1 MIKKLCFI
9 FASLCTIFLIL
20 LSCKEPSS
28 SDDEKK
34 DMTKEQAEDD
44 KTYLEVSNNSQFD
57 INVFFNSPSYATPWM
72 QVKKNESG
80 KKEIA
85 PSSTAAGDGIYIQ
98 YLYPINNI
106 EIPYYDPNDTAC
118 VQIKHIDAGV
128 VNSIKVSELKKL
140 SVNTKYLIIKNAS
153 ESEIAL
159 YSPSSSPVTPLYQ
172 ELYWIKSGDYRIY
185 EFKGAASFKGYKLG
199 NGLVNKNIEIDSID
213 EGNIYTVVYSDEAI
227 ELLSVSP
234 IDILVKDK
242 IWKMNL
248 SQKTGKCLTAD
259 KFAPRENAS
268 DGYFFTGQISYD
280 EELRNQESKPYKA
293 NISPSGEVTDS
304 IVSLTGSPKMVASDC
319 FVEKN
324 GKRIVAGLLANSDGN
339 AEPFIYGDGGCDFYI
354 TPKIENFDS
363 VVKLIH
369 KDENVYSLLYWTI
382 DKETKNEGFGIYE
395 ITLDS
400 FDKAEGKCVYAT
412 NLTDSDYIPEDFIY
426 HDKEYAVMV
435 QKDTSGDD
443 TGDETLF
450 MFIDTENYEV
460 KSEKQK
466 KFEKYLFNGFEKSN
480 DGKYAVAS
488 GSYKSAI
495 TGKDMAAFIKLDLT
509 TGEFKNNG
517 EPLLFK
523 PREAS
528 LNSNF
533 SCLSIKNNTLFL
545 AGFIDCVYDNSPENY
560 SSGYPYIVSYDLEK
574 EKKNWTQI
582 YEDYEGFQIYSC
594 HLSAIGTPLIELYN
608 GNTKK
613 SILASCGLLGE
624 IPDNELNPLPRNP
637 KITEVSAPVFDII
650 LTDPEEN
657 EFKMA
662 FAYNSSITLDM
673 INSNL
678 SKEFII
684 PDGKDILGWQVEVE
698 DKSGNISRKNVDFP
712 LTVTESITLY
722 PVFMT
727 LWISGSSGSGYN
739 EDDGFWMD
747 CPISE
752 LNGKSVLRLYFIS
765 EVQAFDRNYG
775 KFVDDIGSWT
785 VGTVSYAIND
795 KYEEIPIEA
804 PSSLKLGEE
813 FYIDI
818 SLSDKGIVDSN
829 GSVSP
834 DLLYFNLGAWSGCY
848 LRAYLF

>member
-9 FASLCTIFLIL
+9 FASLCAIFLIL

-34 DMTKEQAEDD
+34 DMTKEQSEDE
-44 KTYLEVSNNSQFD
+44 KTWLEIVNNSQFD
-57 INVFFNSPSYATPWM
+57 INVFFQSPSYATPWM

-118 VQIKHIDAGV
+118 IQIKHIDAGV

-140 SVNTKYLIIKNAS
+140 SVDTRYLIIKNVS
-153 ESEIAL
+153 DSEIAL

-185 EFKGAASFKGYKLG
+185 EFKEAASLKGYKLG
-199 NGLVNKNIEIDSID
+199 NGLINKNIEINSID
-213 EGNIYTVVYSDEAI
+213 VENIYTVVYSDEAI

-234 IDILVKDK
+234 IDISVKDK
-242 IWKMNL
+242 IWKMSL
-248 SQKTGKCLTAD
+248 SQKTGKCLTSD
-259 KFAPRENAS
+259 KFDARENAS
-268 DGYFFTGQISYD
+268 DGYFFTGQVSYAK
-280 EELRNQESKPYKA
+280 ELRSLESKPYKA
-293 NISPSGEVTDS
+293 NISPSGEVEDS
-304 IVSLTGSPKMVASDC
+304 YVSLTGSPKMVSSEC
-319 FVEKN
+319 FIEKN
-324 GKRIVAGLLANSDGN
+324 GRRIVAGGMINSKGDLV
-339 AEPFIYGDGGCDFYI
+339 PFIYGDVGCDFYI
-354 TPKIENFDS
+354 TPKIENFDFF
-363 VVKLIH
+363 VNLIH
-369 KDENVYSLLYWTI
+369 KEDNVYALLYKALDEKT
-382 DKETKNEGFGIYE
+382 TNSGFGIYE
-395 ITLDS
+395 ITIDS
-400 FDKAEGKCVYAT
+400 FDKAEGKCVYT
-412 NLTDSDYIPEDFIY
+412 NLTESKFMPQDFIY
-426 HDKEYAVMV
+426 YDKEYAVMV

-450 MFIDTENYEV
+450 MFFD
-460 KSEKQK
+460 SEKYEIKSDRQK

-545 AGFIDCVYDNSPENY
+545 AGYIDCAYDNSPENY

-574 EKKNWTQI
+574 EKQNWTQI
-582 YEDYEGFQIYSC
+582 YEDYEGYQVYAC
-594 HLSAIGTPLIELYN
+594 HLSAIGTPLVELYN
-608 GNTKK
+608 GNTKQ
-613 SILASCGLLGE
+613 SILASCGILGE
-624 IPDNELNPLPRNP
+624 IPDNELSPLPRSP
-637 KITEVSAPVFDII
+637 KITEVAAPIIDII
-650 LTDPEEN
+650 FTDAEEH

-662 FAYNSSITLDM
+662 LQYGSSITMDT
-673 INSNL
+673 INSKL

-684 PDGKDILGWQVEVE
+684 PEGKEILGWQVEVE

-727 LWISGSSGSGYN
+727 LWISGSSGSGYYD
-739 EDDGFWMD
+739 DDGFWMD

-752 LNGKSVLRLYFIS
+752 LNGKSVLRLCFKA

-775 KFVDDIGSWT
+775 KFVDDIGSWS
-785 VGTVSYAIND
+785 VGTVRYALND
-795 KYEEIPIEA
+795 KYEEIPIKA
-804 PSSLKLGEE
+804 PASLKLGEE

-818 SLSDKGIVDSN
+818 SLSDKRIVDAN
-829 GSVSP
+829 KSVSSG
-834 DLLYFNLGAWSGCY
+834 LLQFSLGAWCGCS